1 MQRYIPNTGEQQEEM
16 LRDIGVSSIEEL
28 FADIPESIRLKRD
41 LDLPEA
47 LSEMELV
54 RHLKELSGRNAS
66 TDEYACF
73 LGAGAYDHYIPS
85 VISI

>member
-54 RHLKELSGRNAS
+54 RHLKEL
-66 TDEYACF
+66 
-73 LGAGAYDHYIPS
+73 
-85 VISI
+85 